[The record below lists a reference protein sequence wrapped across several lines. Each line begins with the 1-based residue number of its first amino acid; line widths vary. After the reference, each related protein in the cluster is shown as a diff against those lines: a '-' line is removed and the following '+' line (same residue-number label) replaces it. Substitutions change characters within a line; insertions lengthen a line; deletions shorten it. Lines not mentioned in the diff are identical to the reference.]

1 MENNVKMV
9 QAQIKAFNKALSRAK
24 AKGSLTDVLN
34 NINDLIDYDRMTHK
48 MFAKAGKGYLESL
61 TPEELLAY
69 SADVEYA
76 KELID
81 VGNWAKK
88 VDISGASDPVS
99 FLWKMFDTLK
109 AAGLAFYSVLLH
121 ESLITEQMY
130 ESYLTEESLI
140 GGEPCMRDCE
150 WVEASTGSLGHG
162 LPVAVGMAIALKS
175 NKSHAKVY
183 VMLGDGECQ
192 EGSVWESM
200 IVAAS
205 MKLNNLVVI
214 LDNNKIQKMD
224 LTENTMGTP
233 DWEEKFASFGFE
245 VRTVN
250 GHDVES
256 FVKTVKRNNDTD
268 KPLCIIADTVK
279 GKGVSIMENN
289 PNWHFKLPGR
299 KDLKVFK
306 QELGIS
312 DEELL

>member
-1 MENNVKMV
+1 MADDEMILK
-9 QAQIKAFNKALSRAK
+9 
-24 AKGSLTDVLN
+24 
-34 NINDLIDYDRMTHK
+34 DLR
-48 MFAKAGKGYLESL
+48 
-61 TPEELLAY
+61 
-69 SADVEYA
+69 
-76 KELID
+76 
-81 VGNWAKK
+81 KK
-88 VDISGASDPVS
+88 VFITGYKGGMAHLASCFSCIDMIYALYSKGILQYDHNDPKWNERDRFILS
-99 FLWKMFDTLK
+99 KGH
-109 AAGLAFYSVLLH
+109 AGLAFYSVLLH

-233 DWEEKFASFGFE
+233 DWDEKFASFGFE

>member
-1 MENNVKMV
+1 MILK
-9 QAQIKAFNKALSRAK
+9 
-24 AKGSLTDVLN
+24 
-34 NINDLIDYDRMTHK
+34 DLR
-48 MFAKAGKGYLESL
+48 
-61 TPEELLAY
+61 
-69 SADVEYA
+69 
-76 KELID
+76 
-81 VGNWAKK
+81 KK
-88 VDISGASDPVS
+88 VFITGYKGGMAHLASCFSCIDMIYALYSKGILQYDHNDPKWNERDRFILS
-99 FLWKMFDTLK
+99 KGH
-109 AAGLAFYSVLLH
+109 AGLAFYSVLLH

-233 DWEEKFASFGFE
+233 DWEEKLASFGFE